1 LFNRRALDRSL
12 ERAIA
17 KARRE
22 DAALSLIVLDTDLFK
37 DYNDRYGHLAGDDAL
52 RSLART
58 MNANVRHEDICFRYG
73 GEEFVILLPG
83 QGLPHATVVAERIR
97 EAYRG
102 VSASDLGP
110 GCTVSLGVAEFRE
123 GDTPNTLLAR
133 GDAAL
138 YQAKEKGRDCVE
150 VAH

>member
-1 LFNRRALDRSL
+1 MFNRRALDRSL

-58 MNANVRHEDICFRYG
+58 MNANVRHEDMCFRYG

-83 QGLPHATVVAERIR
+83 QSLPHATVVAERIR